1 MMNARMYV
9 CVYTMRR
16 WRSPAAA
23 LFPLEKVRW
32 IRCFPKQKNNPESS
46 WLITGEKGQILFANE
61 KGKEQAKQMLEIQ
74 DLGSS
79 EEKIGNQMTLF
90 YGGKTGF
97 GIELRM
103 ALPKNLIYASIR
115 STRTAFL
122 Q

>member
-1 MMNARMYV
+1 
-9 CVYTMRR
+9 
-16 WRSPAAA
+16 
-23 LFPLEKVRW
+23 
-32 IRCFPKQKNNPESS
+32 
-46 WLITGEKGQILFANE
+46 
-61 KGKEQAKQMLEIQ
+61 MLEIQ

-115 STRTAFL
+115 STVQPFAVIF
-122 Q
+122 

>member
-1 MMNARMYV
+1 MFSKTKEY
-9 CVYTMRR
+9 
-16 WRSPAAA
+16 
-23 LFPLEKVRW
+23 
-32 IRCFPKQKNNPESS
+32 PESS

-97 GIELRM
+97 GIELS
-103 ALPKNLIYASIR
+103 ALNP
-115 STRTAFL
+115 
-122 Q
+122 

>member
-1 MMNARMYV
+1 
-9 CVYTMRR
+9 
-16 WRSPAAA
+16 
-23 LFPLEKVRW
+23 
-32 IRCFPKQKNNPESS
+32 
-46 WLITGEKGQILFANE
+46 
-61 KGKEQAKQMLEIQ
+61 MLEIQ

-115 STRTAFL
+115 STVQPFAVIFLIVIGITAIVVFAVSMRMTRPL
-122 Q
+122 KFIGEDIRNLETADWMRRCGNLIQESLMRSAHGLMR